1 MDNEQPHQELVKCVV
16 VGDTAV
22 GKTRLICARACNK
35 QVSMSQ
41 LLTTHVPTVWAIDQY
56 RIYKDVLERSWE
68 MVDGVNVSLR
78 LWDTFGDHEK
88 DRRFAYGRSV
98 RRTHTSWR
106 QVLGHD
112 KLILIAA
119 ALVSVIVQTHV
130 GTHSTVGCRSDVVL
144 LCFSITNPVSLR
156 NCKAMWYPEIRR
168 FCPQTPILLV
178 GCKSD
183 LRYMYKDEA
192 YLSFFRDRSPF
203 VRPTRKS
210 DLMMPDQARA
220 IAKELGIHY
229 YETSVLTYYGVNDV
243 FENAIRAALIARRG
257 QRFWMTNLKKV
268 QRPLLQAPFLPPK
281 PVPTEL
287 YIAGSTYTENMQTL
301 WLTQTYTDIILVA
314 GSVGFSAHRFMLA
327 AASPAFHRL
336 LTMDLNSDMGAR
348 SSSESS
354 MVSTFGEAT
363 MGDFNDDTEY
373 LIRQSDNYFKP
384 SRVWEQLKRRSSC
397 QVLSTESNK
406 KIGVSKDLNH
416 PAFQTIRLE
425 QCESFD
431 THRGRPTSSVQTVL
445 TLSKLVTPQAM
456 QQCLQFLYTG
466 TIDSRFCELQV
477 CSNTFVV
484 RQEIRQAAEF
494 LDLPELLVFVTNI
507 QSHEEFLNTDLKQQ
521 YRKRLQDLCLG
532 QGLFS
537 DIVFQLDDG
546 SFAAHRPMLMAR
558 CDMMKAM
565 FSGDFRESNA
575 KVILFPGV
583 HEDTF
588 HKLLVY
594 LYIDDVPTI
603 SPARCLGLLELAN
616 RLCLPRLVNLVER
629 RVVEELSRISAVEGS
644 DVVEHCL
651 RLLEPCKIELE
662 EQVVVFFQLHNADQL
677 ADWCMNHLC
686 TNYNKLCKMSPKLLK
701 GLHPENQEY
710 LCEHRWPPVWSVYK
724 LYQHFVDQTSLHASQ
739 ILSSALSQNISDLAF
754 CDVGGNEGIL
764 MYLKD
769 FDYYQK
775 CAQERAREEKPLLK
789 RSRHNSGCL
798 CFTSNKSRRG
808 GVSER
813 PLLAGNTV

>member
-1 MDNEQPHQELVKCVV
+1 
-16 VGDTAV
+16 
-22 GKTRLICARACNK
+22 
-35 QVSMSQ
+35 
-41 LLTTHVPTVWAIDQY
+41 
-56 RIYKDVLERSWE
+56 

-88 DRRFAYGRSV
+88 DRRFAYG
-98 RRTHTSWR
+98 
-106 QVLGHD
+106 
-112 KLILIAA
+112 
-119 ALVSVIVQTHV
+119 
-130 GTHSTVGCRSDVVL
+130 RSDVVL

-220 IAKELGIHY
+220 IAKELGIYY

-281 PVPTEL
+281 PVPAEL

-336 LTMDLNSDMGAR
+336 LTTDLNSDMGAR

-354 MVSTFGEAT
+354 MKNWACPHVVTLMKWTSLLQVSTFGEAT

-397 QVLSTESNK
+397 QVLSTDSNK

-477 CSNTFVV
+477 CSDTFVV
-484 RQEIRQAAEF
+484 RQVAK
-494 LDLPELLVFVTNI
+494 LSFVV
-507 QSHEEFLNTDLKQQ
+507 
-521 YRKRLQDLCLG
+521 LG
-532 QGLFS
+532 
-537 DIVFQLDDG
+537 
-546 SFAAHRPMLMAR
+546 
-558 CDMMKAM
+558 
-565 FSGDFRESNA
+565 
-575 KVILFPGV
+575 
-583 HEDTF
+583 
-588 HKLLVY
+588 
-594 LYIDDVPTI
+594 
-603 SPARCLGLLELAN
+603 
-616 RLCLPRLVNLVER
+616 
-629 RVVEELSRISAVEGS
+629 
-644 DVVEHCL
+644 
-651 RLLEPCKIELE
+651 
-662 EQVVVFFQLHNADQL
+662 
-677 ADWCMNHLC
+677 
-686 TNYNKLCKMSPKLLK
+686 
-701 GLHPENQEY
+701 
-710 LCEHRWPPVWSVYK
+710 
-724 LYQHFVDQTSLHASQ
+724 
-739 ILSSALSQNISDLAF
+739 
-754 CDVGGNEGIL
+754 
-764 MYLKD
+764 
-769 FDYYQK
+769 
-775 CAQERAREEKPLLK
+775 AQ
-789 RSRHNSGCL
+789 
-798 CFTSNKSRRG
+798 
-808 GVSER
+808 
-813 PLLAGNTV
+813 